1 MGTILRHPELKPE
14 TFHGIVT
21 VAPEMLALF
30 EKIRRAG
37 RSDATVLIR
46 GESGTGKELVSRA
59 LHACSA
65 RSRKPFRAVNC
76 ATFTAE
82 LLASELFGHV
92 KGAFTGAIRDK
103 SGLFV
108 QADGGTLFLDEI
120 AELPLG
126 LQARLLRVIQERRFI
141 PVGGV
146 SETEVDVRIVSATNT
161 GLRRLAAEG
170 RFRED
175 LMYRVRVVVLYLP
188 TLKARSGDLEA
199 LTWHFIDEFNVRGPR
214 RVHAI
219 DASAWA
225 AMKEYAWP
233 GNIRELHNSI
243 EQAFVLGDGP
253 VLTLD
258 ELPPEL
264 VSTETYAVSLPASG
278 PLDLKAVQR
287 QQLLE
292 AIRSTG
298 GRRDRMA
305 EALGI
310 SRATLYRRLK
320 EHELI

>member
-1 MGTILRHPELKPE
+1 MRHPELSPE

-21 VAPEMLALF
+21 VSPQMKALF

-37 RSDATVLIR
+37 RSDSTILIR
-46 GESGTGKELVSRA
+46 GESGTGKELVSQA
-59 LHACSA
+59 LHACSE
-65 RSRKPFRAVNC
+65 RSRRPFRAVNC

-92 KGAFTGAIRDK
+92 KGSFTGAIRDK
-103 SGLFV
+103 AGLFV

-146 SETEVDVRIVSATNT
+146 SETEVDVRLVSATNT
-161 GLRRLAAEG
+161 GLRKLVHDG
-170 RFRED
+170 LFRED

-188 TLKARSGDLEA
+188 PLRERSGDLEA
-199 LTWHFIDEFNVRGPR
+199 LTWHFIDQFNERGPR

-225 AMKEYAWP
+225 AMSEYPWP
-233 GNIRELHNSI
+233 GNIRELHNNI

-264 VSTETYAVSLPASG
+264 VSSEEIAPRRVSAA

-292 AIRSTG
+292 AIRATG

-305 EALGI
+305 ESLGI

-320 EHELI
+320 EYELI